1 MVSIAQNVGANE
13 NYIVPYSLLWRAE
26 RTMEHVH
33 GSMVKAD
40 DGW

>member
-1 MVSIAQNVGANE
+1 VRIAQNVRANE

-26 RTMEHVH
+26 PTMEHVY